1 MQHVLMTGN
10 VVSKEQFDELRSLAP
25 KFSIVRGDF
34 DDNAN
39 FPESTVVQIG
49 QFKIGLIHG
58 HQVVPWGDTMALA
71 MVQRQLDVDILIS
84 GHTHKS
90 EVKEYEGKWFINPG
104 SVTGAYSGLESEIL
118 PSFILLAIQ
127 GNKVVTYV
135 YKLVNNKVDISRS
148 EFQKK

>member
-1 MQHVLMTGN
+1 MPKVVSIQPIRLSPELLFTMQQHVLVTGN

-58 HQVVPWGDTMALA
+58 HQVSCARHLCYIG
-71 MVQRQLDVDILIS
+71 
-84 GHTHKS
+84 KS
-90 EVKEYEGKWFINPG
+90 
-104 SVTGAYSGLESEIL
+104 A
-118 PSFILLAIQ
+118 
-127 GNKVVTYV
+127 
-135 YKLVNNKVDISRS
+135 
-148 EFQKK
+148 